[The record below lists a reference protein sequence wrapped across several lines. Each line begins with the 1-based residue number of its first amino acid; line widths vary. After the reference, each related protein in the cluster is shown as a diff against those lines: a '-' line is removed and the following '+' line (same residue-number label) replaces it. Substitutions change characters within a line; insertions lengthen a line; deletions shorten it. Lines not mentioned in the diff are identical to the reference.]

1 MILGQEENKKAI
13 LHAVEQNMP
22 VLLIGETGTG
32 KTSLVYEL
40 GLEKKKKV
48 SRINLNGQTS
58 VDEFIGKWLLK
69 DKQTYWQD
77 GILTQAMKAGDWII
91 VDEINGA
98 LPEILFSL
106 HSLLDDDR
114 KIILAEKDGEI
125 VEPHEEFRFFAT
137 MNPSEEYAGTKD
149 LNKAFMSRFP
159 VVTMFAYPDEKTEAK
174 IIMDRVKISETQA
187 LFIVGVANILR
198 NLKANDRIMYTCST
212 RDAINYAQ
220 LLRDFGNTLAFEYA
234 ILNKAGTERDII
246 RKELEGTKYGEIIR
260 KLKEENVTSFED
272 LFKKYDDKKAEVESA
287 ISRNNDILAKA
298 LKNNSE
304 ADKKLTESRRLEKD
318 LIDREEMIKEQAIA
332 DFVKKFMKEGKRP
345 QPKGGAK

>member
-1 MILGQEENKKAI
+1 MILGQDQNKKAI
-13 LHAVEQNMP
+13 LHAVEQNLP

-40 GLEKKKKV
+40 GLDKKKNV

-58 VDEFIGKWLLK
+58 VDEFLGKWLLK

-125 VEPHEEFRFFAT
+125 VKPHEEFRFFAT

-159 VVTMFAYPDEKTEAK
+159 VVTMFNYPTPEIEMNIIIQRTGIATSQAK
-174 IIMDRVKISETQA
+174 
-187 LFIVGVANILR
+187 FIVGVANVLR
-198 NLKANDRIMYTCST
+198 KLKGSDRIMYTCST
-212 RDAINYAQ
+212 RDLINYAS
-220 LLRDFGNTLAFEYA
+220 LLKDFGNDLAFEYS
-234 ILNKAGTERDII
+234 ILNKAGSEKDII
-246 RKELEGTKYGEIIR
+246 AKELEQSEYGEVIR
-260 KLKEENVTSFED
+260 KFKEENVNSFDE
-272 LFKKYDDKKAEVESA
+272 LFQKYDTKKRELEST
-287 ISRNNDILAKA
+287 ISRNNDILARA

-318 LIDREEMIKEQAIA
+318 LIDREEMIKENAVA
-332 DFVKKFMKEGKRP
+332 DFVKKFMKDGKKP
-345 QPKGGAK
+345 ATKGGAE